1 MYNQCRAW
9 SGCQSVA
16 GYAAQSFFRID
27 FSILADYLVGTLRY
41 IDACRFIFGV
51 QDNGDVLPGIT
62 VGSSVNPESYYVIV
76 LHIQKFQ
83 VFVYQFGIAQ
93 VEGRMSLAHGNQS
106 FQVVEC
112 FPMDGLAGPVDGIDG
127 IRTVVG
133 IAYTFL
139 VAHDFILSRMISSP
153 VKMNGTPCEVN
164 TAVCASLW

>member
-9 SGCQSVA
+9 SSSQSVT
-16 GYAAQSFFRID
+16 GHTAQSFFRID

-41 IDACRFIFGV
+41 VDTCRFIFGV
-51 QDNGDVLPGIT
+51 QDDGDVLPGVA
-62 VGSSVNPESYYVIV
+62 VGGSVNPESYYVIV

-112 FPMDGLAGPVDGIDG
+112 FPMDGLAGPVDGPDCC
-127 IRTVVG
+127 RNCV
-133 IAYTFL
+133 
-139 VAHDFILSRMISSP
+139 HLSCR
-153 VKMNGTPCEVN
+153 
-164 TAVCASLW
+164 A